1 MTIRAIRMRIST
13 WAFDDPGR
21 MGGAR
26 NFSKELILKKTLWA
40 ALLAAGTMVSA
51 AADAETLRIGV
62 LPAADAIVIHAAADE
77 KLFKAQGLDVEV
89 IPFKSALELGA
100 AMRAGR
106 LDGHFGDLMNVFTQ
120 NERGVAQAVIL
131 TTTHT
136 SKAQRA
142 FGLVVSPAAEGIRS
156 LKDLDG
162 TETAMSS
169 ATIIDYLLDRM
180 KAEEKL
186 PAGALKNLEV
196 KQIPIRLQM
205 LQTGKV
211 ATAMLPE
218 PLVSVVEA
226 KGGRVI
232 WDDRSLDEALAV
244 VALKKEK
251 LDDKTVFAFRRAV
264 ADAARLIESEPDR
277 FRAVMVKKGLLP
289 APVAQNYTMVRFSM
303 FGTSDGLP
311 PLPSAEDVRRVGEW
325 MVAKHMIKAVPAY
338 ESVVIR
344 P

>member
-1 MTIRAIRMRIST
+1 M
-13 WAFDDPGR
+13 
-21 MGGAR
+21 
-26 NFSKELILKKTLWA
+26 KKTLWA

-51 AADAETLRIGV
+51 TV
-62 LPAADAIVIHAAADE
+62 DAIVIHAAADE
-77 KLFKAQGLDVEV
+77 KLFNARGLDVEV

-120 NERGVAQAVIL
+120 NERGVPQAVIL

-136 SKAQRA
+136 SRAQRA
-142 FGLVVSPAAEGIRS
+142 FGLVVAPAAEKIRS

-186 PAGALKNLEV
+186 SDGALRNLEV

-205 LQTGKV
+205 LQTGKA

-232 WDDRSLDEALAV
+232 WDDRGLNEALAV
-244 VALKKEK
+244 VALKKDR
-251 LDDKTVFAFRRAV
+251 LDDKTVAAFRGAV

-303 FGTSDGLP
+303 FGTNDGLP

-325 MVAKHMIKAVPAY
+325 MVGKNMIKSVPAY
-338 ESVVIR
+338 DSVVIR

>member
-1 MTIRAIRMRIST
+1 M
-13 WAFDDPGR
+13 
-21 MGGAR
+21 
-26 NFSKELILKKTLWA
+26 KKTLWA

-51 AADAETLRIGV
+51 AVDAEPLRIGV

-77 KLFKAQGLDVEV
+77 KLFKVRGLDVEV

-120 NERGVAQAVIL
+120 NERGVPQAVIL

-136 SKAQRA
+136 SRAQRA
-142 FGLVVSPAAEGIRS
+142 FGLVVAPAAAEKIRS

-180 KAEEKL
+180 K
-186 PAGALKNLEV
+186 
-196 KQIPIRLQM
+196 
-205 LQTGKV
+205 
-211 ATAMLPE
+211 
-218 PLVSVVEA
+218 
-226 KGGRVI
+226 
-232 WDDRSLDEALAV
+232 DR
-244 VALKKEK
+244 
-251 LDDKTVFAFRRAV
+251 LDDKTVAAFRGAV

-303 FGTSDGLP
+303 FGTNDGLP

-325 MVAKHMIKAVPAY
+325 MVGKNMIKAVPAY
-338 ESVVIR
+338 DSVVIR

>member
-1 MTIRAIRMRIST
+1 M
-13 WAFDDPGR
+13 
-21 MGGAR
+21 
-26 NFSKELILKKTLWA
+26 KKTLWA

-51 AADAETLRIGV
+51 AVDAEPLRIGV

-77 KLFKAQGLDVEV
+77 KLFKARGLDVEV

-120 NERGVAQAVIL
+120 NERGVPQAVIL

-136 SKAQRA
+136 SRAQRA
-142 FGLVVSPAAEGIRS
+142 FGLVVAPAAAEKIRS

-186 PAGALKNLEV
+186 SDGALRNLEV

-205 LQTGKV
+205 LQTGKA

-226 KGGRVI
+226 KGGP
-232 WDDRSLDEALAV
+232 RSQRGAC
-244 VALKKEK
+244 
-251 LDDKTVFAFRRAV
+251 RRC
-264 ADAARLIESEPDR
+264 
-277 FRAVMVKKGLLP
+277 
-289 APVAQNYTMVRFSM
+289 AQE
-303 FGTSDGLP
+303 GQ
-311 PLPSAEDVRRVGEW
+311 A
-325 MVAKHMIKAVPAY
+325 
-338 ESVVIR
+338 
-344 P
+344 

>member
-1 MTIRAIRMRIST
+1 M
-13 WAFDDPGR
+13 
-21 MGGAR
+21 
-26 NFSKELILKKTLWA
+26 KKTLWA

-51 AADAETLRIGV
+51 AVDAEPLRIGV

-77 KLFKAQGLDVEV
+77 KLFKARGLDVEV

-120 NERGVAQAVIL
+120 NERGVPQAVIL

-136 SKAQRA
+136 SRAQRA
-142 FGLVVSPAAEGIRS
+142 FGLVVAPAAAEKIRS

-186 PAGALKNLEV
+186 SDGALRNLEV

-205 LQTGKV
+205 LQTGKA

-232 WDDRSLDEALAV
+232 WDDRGLNEDR
-244 VALKKEK
+244 
-251 LDDKTVFAFRRAV
+251 LDDKTVAAFRGAV

-303 FGTSDGLP
+303 FGTNDGLP

-325 MVAKHMIKAVPAY
+325 MVGKNMIKAVPAY
-338 ESVVIR
+338 DSVVIR

>member
-1 MTIRAIRMRIST
+1 M
-13 WAFDDPGR
+13 
-21 MGGAR
+21 
-26 NFSKELILKKTLWA
+26 KKTLWA

-51 AADAETLRIGV
+51 TVDAEPLRIGV

-77 KLFKAQGLDVEV
+77 KLFNARGLDVEV

-120 NERGVAQAVIL
+120 NERGVPQAVIL

-136 SKAQRA
+136 SRAQRA
-142 FGLVVSPAAEGIRS
+142 FGLVVAPAAAEKIRS

-186 PAGALKNLEV
+186 SDGALRNLEV

-205 LQTGKV
+205 LQTGKA

-232 WDDRSLDEALAV
+232 WDDRGLNEALAV
-244 VALKKEK
+244 VALKKDR
-251 LDDKTVFAFRRAV
+251 LDDKTVAAFRE
-264 ADAARLIESEPDR
+264 LTP
-277 FRAVMVKKGLLP
+277 
-289 APVAQNYTMVRFSM
+289 
-303 FGTSDGLP
+303 
-311 PLPSAEDVRRVGEW
+311 
-325 MVAKHMIKAVPAY
+325 
-338 ESVVIR
+338 
-344 P
+344 

>member
-1 MTIRAIRMRIST
+1 MNILDKIMKPRSIAVVGASTKQHTIGSDIMKRLREYGYAGLVYPVNPKGGVIEGLPAYATVLDIPSEVDLAVIIVNARFVLQTIDQCHEKGIKGLCVISAGFKET
-13 WAFDDPGR
+13 GTE
-21 MGGAR
+21 GAR
-26 NFSKELILKKTLWA
+26 LEAELLERVRRYGMRCVGPNCLGVVNTHPA
-40 ALLAAGTMVSA
+40 V
-51 AADAETLRIGV
+51 RI
-62 LPAADAIVIHAAADE
+62 
-77 KLFKAQGLDVEV
+77 
-89 IPFKSALELGA
+89 
-100 AMRAGR
+100 
-106 LDGHFGDLMNVFTQ
+106 
-120 NERGVAQAVIL
+120 
-131 TTTHT
+131 
-136 SKAQRA
+136 
-142 FGLVVSPAAEGIRS
+142 
-156 LKDLDG
+156 DG

-186 PAGALKNLEV
+186 SDGALRNLEV

-205 LQTGKV
+205 LQTGKA

-232 WDDRSLDEALAV
+232 WDDRGLNEALAV
-244 VALKKEK
+244 VALKKDR
-251 LDDKTVFAFRRAV
+251 LDDKTVAAFRGAV

-303 FGTSDGLP
+303 FGTNDGLP

-325 MVAKHMIKAVPAY
+325 MVGKNMIKAVPAY
-338 ESVVIR
+338 DSVVIR

>member
-1 MTIRAIRMRIST
+1 M
-13 WAFDDPGR
+13 
-21 MGGAR
+21 
-26 NFSKELILKKTLWA
+26 KKILWA

-51 AADAETLRIGV
+51 AVDAEPLRIGV

-77 KLFKAQGLDVEV
+77 KLFKARGLDVEV

-120 NERGVAQAVIL
+120 NERGVPQAVIF

-136 SKAQRA
+136 SRAQRA
-142 FGLVVSPAAEGIRS
+142 FGLVVAPAAAEKIRS

-169 ATIIDYLLDRM
+169 APIIDYL
-180 KAEEKL
+180 
-186 PAGALKNLEV
+186 
-196 KQIPIRLQM
+196 
-205 LQTGKV
+205 
-211 ATAMLPE
+211 
-218 PLVSVVEA
+218 
-226 KGGRVI
+226 
-232 WDDRSLDEALAV
+232 LDEALAV
-244 VALKKEK
+244 VALKKDR
-251 LDDKTVFAFRRAV
+251 LDDKTVAAFRGAV

-303 FGTSDGLP
+303 FGTNDGLP

-325 MVAKHMIKAVPAY
+325 MVGKNMIKAVPAY
-338 ESVVIR
+338 DSVVIR